1 MKHLRTLKNGF
12 SRHKSRLSTMLLTL
26 AMLIVSVAPAFAQT
40 PVPLEIPVD
49 TLISNVNTWVVQLA
63 PVIFFGTA
71 IGIAIA
77 LLTFIGNVILKAFR
91 GSGAR

>member
-1 MKHLRTLKNGF
+1 MKHVHINLKPHF
-12 SRHKSRLSTMLLTL
+12 ARPKARLMHVLLLVL
-26 AMLIVSVAPAFAQT
+26 ALVVNVAPAFAQT

-49 TLISNVNTWVVQLA
+49 TLITNVNTWVVQLA
-63 PVIFFGTA
+63 PVVFFGTA

-91 GSGAR
+91 GRA